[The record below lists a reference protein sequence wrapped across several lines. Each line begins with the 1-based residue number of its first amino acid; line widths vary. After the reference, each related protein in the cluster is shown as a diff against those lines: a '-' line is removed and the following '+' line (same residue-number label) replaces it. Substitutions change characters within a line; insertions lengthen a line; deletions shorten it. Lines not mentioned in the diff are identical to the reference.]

1 MALNGQAAGMTGHHQ
16 RSLRMMTRL
25 AAVMSLDCL
34 AAGLSLGIAVTLRVG
49 DERAAEYLAQH
60 PIGVPLFTIV
70 AAGVFLILGLPRR
83 AWRFSSISDG
93 IIVVE
98 AASLAIIA
106 FWTILWLIG
115 LGYWLPRSVA
125 VIQWLVLI
133 AAMGGMR
140 SLRRVLSDFSNGR
153 ALHPEPLTGARERRR
168 VLLIGDCATIEQVLR
183 RLEQDIDAAFE
194 PLGIIDDGT
203 LHDHMRV
210 RGVQVLGS
218 INDLPAIVAG
228 LRARGLGP
236 ECLLY
241 TGAQSRLQS
250 IASARL
256 VADAQSLNIK
266 VAYLPSVT
274 ELKIGERKQVDLRY
288 LNISDLLDRPQVD
301 LDNGLVASA
310 IRGRRV
316 LVTGAGGTIGREL
329 VRQIARYAP
338 SRLLMLDASE
348 LGLYEVD
355 LEMRE
360 HYPELQCVPVLCS
373 IRQRQHVMRV
383 FEQHRPE
390 LVFHAAALKHVPL
403 VELHAAAGIQTNV
416 IGTRNVAD
424 AALHHGAMAMVQVST
439 DKAVNPVGFMGM
451 TKRLAE
457 LYCQALDLAGRNKPD
472 APRFMTVRFGNVL
485 GSSGSLIPLLQR
497 QLSQGGPL
505 TVTHPQMERFFMTV
519 DEAVQLVLH
528 SAARGL
534 HDDSQRGRI
543 FVLDMGHSVRIIDIA
558 RRMIRLAGLEP
569 EVDVGIKIVGLRPG
583 EKLYEELFDSEELQ
597 MPSSMPRVFEA
608 EPAAVPM
615 HVLQEVLAPLEV
627 ASASGDD
634 ARCVHLVSQ
643 FLAPPERKR
652 VAMAGVPRPADFATG
667 NPMPIPSSP
676 AFGPASRPYRPIIA
690 GVSANGA
697 GG

>member
-1 MALNGQAAGMTGHHQ
+1 MKGHHQ
-16 RSLRMMTRL
+16 RSLRMMMRL
-25 AAVMSLDCL
+25 SAVTVLDCL
-34 AAGLSLGIAVTLRVG
+34 AAALSLVIAITLRVG
-49 DERAAEYLAQH
+49 DERAADYLGLH

-83 AWRFSSISDG
+83 AWRFSSIGDG
-93 IIVVE
+93 IVVVE
-98 AASLAIIA
+98 AASLAVFA
-106 FWTILWLIG
+106 FWSVLWLMG

-125 VIQWLVLI
+125 VIQWLILI
-133 AAMGGMR
+133 VAMGGMR

-153 ALHPEPLTGARERRR
+153 SLNLEPLAGAKERRR

-183 RLEQDIDAAFE
+183 RIEQDIDAAFE

-218 INDLPAIVAG
+218 INDLPAIVAA
-228 LRARGLGP
+228 LRAKGTPP

-274 ELKIGERKQVDLRY
+274 ELTIGERKPIDLRY

-301 LDNGLVASA
+301 LDNDLVASA

-338 SRLLMLDASE
+338 AKLMMLDASE

-360 HYPELQCVPVLCS
+360 HYPELQCAPILCS
-373 IRQRQHVMRV
+373 IRQRDHVMRV
-383 FEQHRPE
+383 FEEHRPE

-403 VELHAAAGIQTNV
+403 VEIHPAAGIQTNV
-416 IGTRNVAD
+416 FGTRNVAD
-424 AALHHGAMAMVQVST
+424 AALHYGAMAMVQVST

-569 EVDVGIKIVGLRPG
+569 DVDVGIKIVGLRPG
-583 EKLYEELFDSEELQ
+583 EKLYEELFDTDELQ

-608 EPAAVPM
+608 KPAAIPM
-615 HVLQEVLAPLEV
+615 NVLQEVFAPLEL
-627 ASASGDD
+627 ASKRGDD
-634 ARCVHLVSQ
+634 ALCHQLVTQ
-643 FLAPPERKR
+643 FLAPSEPKRINVAVTPEPHEI
-652 VAMAGVPRPADFATG
+652 VPSETG
-667 NPMPIPSSP
+667 SIPVHP
-676 AFGPASRPYRPIIA
+676 GFGPASRPYRPIIV
-690 GVSANGA
+690 GISANGA
-697 GG
+697 AG